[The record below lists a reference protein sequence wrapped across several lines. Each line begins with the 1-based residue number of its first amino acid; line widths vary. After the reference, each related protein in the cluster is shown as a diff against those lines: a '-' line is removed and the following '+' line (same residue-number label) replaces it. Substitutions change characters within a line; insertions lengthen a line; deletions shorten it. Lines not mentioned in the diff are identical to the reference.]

1 MLCIRAARARH
12 GLLLKGDS
20 TEAQECLLAQIPV
33 GVVVEIPFGEAAAP
47 GGEAAAPGPAEVV
60 GVLVDAVVPVTPDA
74 FASAPATPST
84 E

>member
-1 MLCIRAARARH
+1 MP
-12 GLLLKGDS
+12 LLV
-20 TEAQECLLAQIPV
+20 QVPI

-60 GVLVDAVVPVTPDA
+60 GVLVDAVVPVVPEDY
-74 FASAPATPST
+74 FASAPATPSS